1 MQRMPRPPFL
11 QLRDL
16 FSNFCVFCVMNAKIT
31 EFGHRLM
38 FTEFPLRRFSRANQG
53 NAGGG
58 DEVPVL

>member
-1 MQRMPRPPFL
+1 
-11 QLRDL
+11 
-16 FSNFCVFCVMNAKIT
+16 MNAKIT